1 MLLRVLR
8 FASAASLVALLSL
21 PVLSR
26 NLLAQ
31 QTDVRQYSIY
41 NGFTYF
47 ETPALNLAEHG
58 YHLQVG
64 RNMKTWVAIGFD
76 YSIVSGHNSLTPDVL
91 KPALR
96 TQLEQ
101 EIEFLISVGLLPPGY
116 QLVVP
121 TDAFSQTFALGP
133 QFEFRHYKPV
143 TLFVRPSLGA
153 IRQKVT
159 PHPTDPFATQ
169 VVETLV
175 PSGKKPTGRRF
186 TALAEGS
193 TGMQHATLR
202 FVCRAISFIG
212 TSSTTCWQTGAGR
225 CAFRLDRLSA
235 LEGTSRPATDLNW
248 LPTGRSARAQ
258 STSRCLQAAADD

>member
-1 MLLRVLR
+1 MLLRGLR
-8 FASAASLVALLSL
+8 FASAAMLAVLLSL
-21 PVLSR
+21 PFLSR
-26 NLLAQ
+26 NLFAQ

-96 TQLEQ
+96 TELEQ
-101 EIEFLISVGLLPPGY
+101 EIEFLISIGQLPPGY

-133 QFEFRHYKPV
+133 QFEYRHYKPV
-143 TLFVRPSLGA
+143 TLFVRPSIGA
-153 IRQKVT
+153 IRQRVT

-175 PSGKKPTGRRF
+175 PSGEKTDWEAFYGFGGGFDWYATRHFALRMQSDLVYWHLFDDLLANGGWTVRFSVGPTFRF
-186 TALAEGS
+186 RKNIAA
-193 TGMQHATLR
+193 
-202 FVCRAISFIG
+202 
-212 TSSTTCWQTGAGR
+212 
-225 CAFRLDRLSA
+225 
-235 LEGTSRPATDLNW
+235 PA
-248 LPTGRSARAQ
+248 P
-258 STSRCLQAAADD
+258 